1 MHARTLCPKNLF
13 PPLHFKRSIKK
24 KNLTERTTGRKSNPT
39 LTSFPALFSVKVV
52 KVFTT
57 LSQPF
62 FTCVMFF
69 LSKTATEGG
78 SNLRMNAGHH
88 IHTKMCERS
97 AQRRSLIIEMQR
109 ILFECA
115 LRKKAHLLL
124 LDLSNPCFGRPPPP
138 HPTPPPLPL
147 LPAPHR
153 TCIKHYGGT
162 LKACLRCLN
171 SSLPAEAWG
180 AAQPGS
186 LVDRL

>member
-1 MHARTLCPKNLF
+1 MTKSHSTQM
-13 PPLHFKRSIKK
+13 SI
-24 KNLTERTTGRKSNPT
+24 LM
-39 LTSFPALFSVKVV
+39 FSVKVV
-52 KVFTT
+52 KVKALF
-57 LSQPF
+57 LPF
-62 FTCVMFF
+62 ICIMLF
-69 LSKTATEGG
+69 LCETATAGG
-78 SNLRMNAGHH
+78 TESEHRSLYT
-88 IHTKMCERS
+88 HTEMCERS

-124 LDLSNPCFGRPPPP
+124 LDLSNPCFGGPPPP
-138 HPTPPPLPL
+138 PLAL
-147 LPAPHR
+147 LPAPHH

>member
-1 MHARTLCPKNLF
+1 MSKLVFA
-13 PPLHFKRSIKK
+13 
-24 KNLTERTTGRKSNPT
+24 
-39 LTSFPALFSVKVV
+39 VKVV
-52 KVFTT
+52 KVK
-57 LSQPF
+57 
-62 FTCVMFF
+62 
-69 LSKTATEGG
+69 SKNTFYLLFVLCCSCAKRRQRVE
-78 SNLRMNAGHH
+78 LRVNAGHYT
-88 IHTKMCERS
+88 HTHTEMWERS

-109 ILFECA
+109 ILFECE

-124 LDLSNPCFGRPPPP
+124 LDLSNPCFGGPPPP
-138 HPTPPPLPL
+138 PLAL
-147 LPAPHR
+147 LPAPHH